1 MDDKQGRSQQRIA
14 IIAGVF
20 VLIGALLGGIFT
32 LLNTLLQHQLSQ
44 STPNIAVATTTT
56 SPLVT
61 ATLQASVPST
71 ASPGVTSEFNTIF
84 GAIVL
89 TLTILIVA
97 GSLGRWRY
105 RFMNLG
111 LAILRF
117 LWNMLTI
124 FVLILFYI
132 GLTAAFI
139 GAPIAI
145 FISSL
150 FGTPIQSDRSFD
162 YGVFIG
168 PIVGLII
175 IGALLYAERH
185 WYSPKQ

>member
-1 MDDKQGRSQQRIA
+1 
-14 IIAGVF
+14 
-20 VLIGALLGGIFT
+20 
-32 LLNTLLQHQLSQ
+32 
-44 STPNIAVATTTT
+44 
-56 SPLVT
+56 
-61 ATLQASVPST
+61 
-71 ASPGVTSEFNTIF
+71 
-84 GAIVL
+84 
-89 TLTILIVA
+89 
-97 GSLGRWRY
+97 
-105 RFMNLG
+105 MNLG